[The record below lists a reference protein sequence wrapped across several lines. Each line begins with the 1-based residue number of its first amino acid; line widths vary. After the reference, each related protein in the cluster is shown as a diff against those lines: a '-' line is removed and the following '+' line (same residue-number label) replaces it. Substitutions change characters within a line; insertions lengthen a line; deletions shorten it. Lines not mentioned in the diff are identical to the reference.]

1 MRRRGPA
8 ALRRRA
14 AGRWA
19 GPPTGTCGVALL
31 SNRVEYGENGDVRMM
46 ALQSIARCVLAAACA
61 AAAADESAPAAP
73 PGDAPPEIRRS
84 VGPFRLAGDLGD
96 AEFDRIA
103 DGTVAACT
111 RALRRQFFEK
121 EPTRPYIVYLMGDDR
136 SYRGVAREITGRD
149 PDTPFG
155 FCVKARRVLVMNI
168 ATGTGTL
175 VHEMV
180 HALMAPDFPDA
191 PAWFEE
197 GLASLYEQCRVEETR
212 LVGLLNWRLPILQEA
227 IEDPGRYV
235 PIGEL
240 ARMDDA
246 TFYGPGSPV
255 HYAEARYLMLYLQEQ
270 GVLERFYRALRDAP
284 ARERDPGRLLA
295 TLLEVE
301 DVDRVDADFRAW
313 AVTLRR

>member
-1 MRRRGPA
+1 MLGRVTRGRGLPRPHA
-8 ALRRRA
+8 D
-14 AGRWA
+14 
-19 GPPTGTCGVALL
+19 GTCGVTGL
-31 SNRVEYGENGDVRMM
+31 SNRVESGENAVVRSMVTWWIVSCL
-46 ALQSIARCVLAAACA
+46 AAARAVLAADDGKAGT
-61 AAAADESAPAAP
+61 SARDALPAV
-73 PGDAPPEIRRS
+73 RRS
-84 VGPFRLAGDLGD
+84 VGPFRLAGDLGEG
-96 AEFDRIA
+96 AFDRIA
-103 DGTVAACT
+103 DGTVDACT
-111 RALRRQFFEK
+111 RALRRQFFVK
-121 EPTRPYIVYLMGDDR
+121 EPARPYTVYLMGDDR

-180 HALMAPDFPDA
+180 HALMAADFPGA

-212 LVGLLNWRLPILQEA
+212 LVGLPNWRLPIVREA
-227 IEDPGRYV
+227 VGDPGRYV

-255 HYAEARYLMLYLQEQ
+255 HYAEARYLMFYLQEQ

-295 TLLEVE
+295 TLLKVE

-313 AVTLRR
+313 AMTVRR